1 MHISPGTITYFP
13 SNFHQSSL
21 FFSYADAL
29 KIRQHM
35 DKYSQDLSGG
45 TKRKLSF
52 LISMIGNAGIVILD
66 EPSTGMDPG
75 ARRFLWTVISANIK
89 DTRGAILTT
98 HSMEE
103 ADALCARV
111 GIVVKGQLKC
121 IGTTQELKS
130 SYGGGY
136 QLEVKFKIEEGE
148 DAVEKKRRYVKC
160 SAQMKF
166 FGYF

>member
-1 MHISPGTITYFP
+1 
-13 SNFHQSSL
+13 
-21 FFSYADAL
+21 
-29 KIRQHM
+29 M
-35 DKYSQDLSGG
+35 DKYSKDLSGG

-52 LISMIGNAGIVILD
+52 LISMIGNAGIVVLD

-89 DTRGAILTT
+89 ENRGAILTT

-130 SYGGGY
+130 NYGGGY
-136 QLEVKFKIEEGE
+136 QLEIKFKMDDGG
-148 DAVEKKRRYVKC
+148 DAQVKKQKYVQSVC
-160 SAQMKF
+160 
-166 FGYF
+166 Y